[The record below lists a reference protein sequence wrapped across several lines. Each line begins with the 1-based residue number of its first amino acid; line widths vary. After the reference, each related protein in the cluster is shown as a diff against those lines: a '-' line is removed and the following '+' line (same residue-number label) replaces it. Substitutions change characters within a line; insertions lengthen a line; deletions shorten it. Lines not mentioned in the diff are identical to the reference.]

1 VIREEMPEIAI
12 IVLSAHVEVD
22 EAMELLAGGERVG
35 YLLKSRVTDVAEFI
49 ETVERIAAGASVV
62 DPSLVQELVMA
73 RRRRDPLEVLS
84 PREREVLTHMAE
96 GASNAGIARRI
107 FVSEGTV
114 EKHVGSILTKL
125 ELPAS
130 DTEHRRVLA
139 VLRFLEAR

>member
-1 VIREEMPEIAI
+1 MVPGSATGRWRLAQRRQPAAGRSATD
-12 IVLSAHVEVD
+12 LSA
-22 EAMELLAGGERVG
+22 AGR
-35 YLLKSRVTDVAEFI
+35 
-49 ETVERIAAGASVV
+49 SVV

-73 RRRRDPLEVLS
+73 RRRRDPLDALS
-84 PREREVLTHMAE
+84 PREREVLTLMAE

-130 DTEHRRVLA
+130 ETEHRRVLA